1 MAYQKLQGSKVLS
14 VIPSDNNV
22 LPTGAIRLSGTNAG
36 PVVANQLIAAAG
48 TFSSQV
54 IFPGDVVYNVTDG
67 SAATVIN
74 VVSDTA
80 LSLNAD
86 VFTATGKSFF
96 VYRPEKGGAVLYIGG
111 DGNVSVETADGSS
124 AVFVGL
130 IAGTFMPINVTKV
143 KSTGTTATNIIA
155 IW

>member
-1 MAYQKLQGSKVLS
+1 MAYQKLQGSSVLS

-22 LPTGAIRLSGTNAG
+22 LPTSAVSITGTNTSA
-36 PVVANQLIAAAG
+36 VANQLVAAAG
-48 TFSSQV
+48 TFSSQTV
-54 IFPGDVVYNVTDG
+54 FPGDVVYNITDG

-74 VVSDTA
+74 VLSDTEVK
-80 LSLNAD
+80 LNANI
-86 VFTATGKSFF
+86 FAATGKSFAL
-96 VYRPEKGGAVLYIGG
+96 YRPEKGGAVLYIGG
-111 DGNVSVETADGSS
+111 DGDVSVETANGSS

-130 IAGTFMPINVTKV
+130 LAGTFMPINVTKV